1 MPSIVDAKVLTGAF
15 RAKRV
20 KKREKES
27 ASISRDHRCKM
38 KEKKKREKRE
48 KRRGSGGFRG
58 GILRDRERGEENRE
72 EVAESFLYPGA
83 HAGL

>member
-38 KEKKKREKRE
+38 KEKKKRK
-48 KRRGSGGFRG
+48 KGKATGQRRVSG
-58 GILRDRERGEENRE
+58 GILRDRERGEEN
-72 EVAESFLYPGA
+72 VAESFLYPGA